1 MNTEID
7 LFLEHDWLAERLRR
21 WTPNPFSS
29 SGTGSNPTP
38 ASRVLIFF
46 VDCIIMIHAFYRK
59 VKCMTI
65 IIQSTKK

>member
-46 VDCIIMIHAFYRK
+46 VDCIIMIPHLKMRI
-59 VKCMTI
+59 I